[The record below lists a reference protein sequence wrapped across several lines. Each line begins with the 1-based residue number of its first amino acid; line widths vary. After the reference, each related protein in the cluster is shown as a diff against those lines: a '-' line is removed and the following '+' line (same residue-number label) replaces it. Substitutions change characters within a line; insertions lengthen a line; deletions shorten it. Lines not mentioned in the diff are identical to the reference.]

1 MLALP
6 DGLRERWR
14 RLVGLAA
21 PVWAHGVALGW
32 GVAGAVAGQVLTY
45 VLFIAVTGWGYLRT
59 DWAGRAAA
67 MMDERGTREAGD
79 G

>member
-14 RLVGLAA
+14 
-21 PVWAHGVALGW
+21 